1 LLLPPLLSAA
11 RQAFA
16 IEAAGKPA
24 RAIKAARAAAFRA
37 RFCVASGEST
47 ITESFTMTTLEQQA
61 LEYHAAGQRGKI
73 AVQVTKPVASQ
84 ADLSLAYSPG
94 VAVPCIEIYKDP
106 AKAYEYTAKGNLVGV
121 ITNGTAVLGL
131 GDIGAL
137 AGKPVM
143 EGKAVLFKKFAG
155 IDAFDIE
162 IDETDP
168 DKLVEIIAALHPT
181 FGGINL
187 EDIKAPECF
196 AVERRLRERLSIP
209 VFHDDQ
215 HGTAIVVGSGF
226 LNALHLT
233 GRDIS
238 LVKVVCSGAGAAALA
253 CLDMLVD
260 LGVQRENVF
269 VCDSRGVLTADR
281 DLTEEKRAWAQHTTA
296 RTLSDVIGM
305 ADVFLGLSGP
315 GLLKQEDV
323 RKMAAQ
329 PIVFA
334 LANPEPELRPE
345 LVFEVAPDAIVA
357 TGRSDYPNQ
366 INNALCFPYLFRAA
380 LDSAASTINQA
391 MKRACVVALAAM
403 ARSDD
408 QFGKKYIV
416 PTLLDGRLLTGV
428 TPKIAAAA
436 FESGVASKELEPVAY
451 TARLEA
457 LARTLL

>member
-1 LLLPPLLSAA
+1 
-11 RQAFA
+11 
-16 IEAAGKPA
+16 
-24 RAIKAARAAAFRA
+24 
-37 RFCVASGEST
+37 
-47 ITESFTMTTLEQQA
+47 MTTLEHNA
-61 LEYHAAGQRGKI
+61 LQYHAARDARPAGKI
-73 AVQVTKPVASQ
+73 AIQVTKPVDSQ
-84 ADLSLAYSPG
+84 DDLSLAYSPG
-94 VAVPCIEIYKDP
+94 VAVPCMEINRDP
-106 AKAYEYTAKGNLVGV
+106 AKAYDYTAKGNLVGV

-168 DKLVEIIAALHPT
+168 KKLVEVIAALHPT

-196 AVERRLRERLSIP
+196 QVERSLRERLSIP

-215 HGTAIVVGSGF
+215 HGTAIVVGAGF
-226 LNALHLT
+226 LNALRLT

-238 LVKVVCSGAGAAALA
+238 LAKIVCSGAGAAALA

-260 LGVQRENVF
+260 LGVPRKNIT
-269 VCDSRGVLTADR
+269 VCDSRGVLTTSR
-281 DLTEEKRAWAQHTTA
+281 DLSEEKRAWAQDTQA
-296 RTLSDVIGM
+296 STLGEVIGM

-315 GLLKQEDV
+315 GLLSQDDV
-323 RKMAAQ
+323 RKMAAR

-345 LVFEVAPDAIVA
+345 RIREAAPDAIVA

-380 LDSAASTINQA
+380 LDVAATTINQA
-391 MKRACVVALAAM
+391 MKRACVVALAEM
-403 ARSDD
+403 AATDA
-408 QFGKKYIV
+408 QFGTEYIV
-416 PTLLDGRLLTGV
+416 PSLLDKRLLTGV
-428 TPKIAAAA
+428 TPLIAAAA
-436 FESGVASKELEPVAY
+436 VESGVARQVWDQQVY
-451 TARLEA
+451 RGRLEA
-457 LARTLL
+457 LAKTLI

>member
-1 LLLPPLLSAA
+1 MN
-11 RQAFA
+11 
-16 IEAAGKPA
+16 K
-24 RAIKAARAAAFRA
+24 
-37 RFCVASGEST
+37 
-47 ITESFTMTTLEQQA
+47 LEQEA
-61 LEYHAAGQRGKI
+61 LAYHAGAQRGKI
-73 AVQVTKPVASQ
+73 AIQVTKPVANQ

-94 VAVPCIEIYKDP
+94 VAVPCMEINKDP

-155 IDAFDIE
+155 IDSFDIE

-168 DKLVEIIAALHPT
+168 EKLVEIIAALHPT

-196 AVERRLRERLSIP
+196 YVERKLRERLSIP

-215 HGTAIVVGSGF
+215 HGTAIVVGTGF

-238 LVKVVCSGAGAAALA
+238 LAKVVCSGAGAAAIA

-260 LGVQRENVF
+260 LGVRRENVY
-269 VCDSRGVLTADR
+269 VCDSRGVLTTDR
-281 DLTEEKRAWAQHTTA
+281 ELTGEKRAWAQKTDA
-296 RTLSDVIGM
+296 KTLSDVIGM

-315 GLLKQEDV
+315 GLLSQEDV
-323 RKMAAQ
+323 KKMAAR

-345 LVFEVAPDAIVA
+345 LIREVAPDAIIA

-380 LDSAASTINQA
+380 LDTGATSINQD
-391 MKRACVVALAAM
+391 MKRACVVALAEM
-403 ARSDD
+403 ARSDE
-408 QFGKKYIV
+408 QFGRQYIV
-416 PTLLDGRLLTGV
+416 PTLLDKRLLTGV
-428 TPKIAAAA
+428 TPRIAAAA
-436 FESGVASKELEPVAY
+436 QESGVARKPVDAGQY
-451 TARLEA
+451 RLQLEA
-457 LARTLL
+457 LAKTLL

>member
-1 LLLPPLLSAA
+1 MAH
-11 RQAFA
+11 
-16 IEAAGKPA
+16 KKYTT
-24 RAIKAARAAAFRA
+24 IKLFR
-37 RFCVASGEST
+37 T
-47 ITESFTMTTLEQQA
+47 HTMTTLEQQA

-73 AVQVTKPVASQ
+73 AIQVTKPVACQ
-84 ADLSLAYSPG
+84 NDLALAYSPG
-94 VAVPCIEIYKDP
+94 VAVPCMEINRDP
-106 AKAYEYTAKGNLVGV
+106 ARAYDYTAKGNLVGV

-155 IDAFDIE
+155 IDSFDIE

-168 DKLVEIIAALHPT
+168 EKLVEIIAALHPT

-196 AVERRLRERLSIP
+196 YVERKLRERLSIP

-215 HGTAIVVGSGF
+215 HGTAIVVGAGF

-233 GRDIS
+233 ERDIS

-260 LGVQRENVF
+260 LGVKRENVT
-269 VCDSRGVLTADR
+269 VCDSRGVLTTER
-281 DLTEEKRAWAQHTTA
+281 ELTGEKRAWAQNTSA
-296 RTLSDVIGM
+296 RTLSDAIGM

-315 GLLKQEDV
+315 GLLSQADV
-323 RKMAAQ
+323 KKMAAH
-329 PIVFA
+329 PIVFV

-345 LVFEVAPDAIVA
+345 LVREAVADAIIA

-380 LDSAASTINQA
+380 LDCSASTINQD

-403 ARSDD
+403 ARSEDR
-408 QFGKKYIV
+408 FGRDYLV
-416 PTLLDGRLLTGV
+416 PTLLDKRLLTGV
-428 TPKIAAAA
+428 TPKIASAAH
-436 FESGVASKELEPVAY
+436 ESGVAGRKLDEAQYREQ
-451 TARLEA
+451 LEA
-457 LARTLL
+457 LAKTLL

>member
-1 LLLPPLLSAA
+1 
-11 RQAFA
+11 
-16 IEAAGKPA
+16 
-24 RAIKAARAAAFRA
+24 
-37 RFCVASGEST
+37 
-47 ITESFTMTTLEQQA
+47 MLEQQA

-73 AVQVTKPVASQ
+73 AIQVTKPVASQ

-94 VAVPCIEIYKDP
+94 VAAPCVEINKDP

-155 IDAFDIE
+155 IDSFDIE

-168 DKLVEIIAALHPT
+168 EKLVEIIAALHPT

-196 AVERRLRERLSIP
+196 YVEKTLRERLDIP

-215 HGTAIVVGSGF
+215 HGTAIVVGTGF
-226 LNALHLT
+226 LNAMHLT

-238 LVKVVCSGAGAAALA
+238 LARVVCSGAGAAAIA
-253 CLDMLVD
+253 CLEMLVD
-260 LGVQRENVF
+260 LGVRRENVY
-269 VCDSRGVLTADR
+269 VCDSRGVLTTDR
-281 DLTEEKRAWAQHTTA
+281 ELTEEKRAWAQKTDA
-296 RTLSDVIGM
+296 KTLSDVIGM

-323 RKMAAQ
+323 KKMAAR

-345 LVFEVAPDAIVA
+345 LIREVAPDAIIA

-380 LDSAASTINQA
+380 LDTGAKTINQD
-391 MKRACVVALAAM
+391 MKRACVVALAEM

-408 QFGKKYIV
+408 QFGRQYIV
-416 PTLLDGRLLTGV
+416 PTLLDKRLLTGV
-428 TPKIAAAA
+428 TPRIAEAAQA
-436 FESGVASKELEPVAY
+436 SGVARKTLDAGVYRAQ
-451 TARLEA
+451 LEA
-457 LARTLL
+457 LAKTLL

>member
-1 LLLPPLLSAA
+1 
-11 RQAFA
+11 
-16 IEAAGKPA
+16 
-24 RAIKAARAAAFRA
+24 
-37 RFCVASGEST
+37 
-47 ITESFTMTTLEQQA
+47 MNTLEQNA
-61 LEYHAAGQRGKI
+61 LEYHANGQPGKI
-73 AVQVTKPVASQ
+73 AIQVTKSVSTQ
-84 ADLSLAYSPG
+84 DDLSLAYSPG
-94 VAVPCIEIYKDP
+94 VATPCVEISKNP
-106 AKAYEYTAKGNLVGV
+106 EAAYTYTAKGNLVGV

-196 AVERRLRERLSIP
+196 TIERKLRGRLSIP

-226 LNALHLT
+226 INALHLT
-233 GRDIS
+233 DREAS
-238 LVKVVCSGAGAAALA
+238 KVKVVCSGAGAAAMA
-253 CLDMLVD
+253 CLDLLLD
-260 LGVQRENVF
+260 LGVKRENVY
-269 VCDSRGVLTADR
+269 VCDSRGVITTKR
-281 DLTEEKRAWAQHTTA
+281 ELTEEKRAWAQDTDA
-296 RTLSDVIGM
+296 KTLSDVIVD
-305 ADVFLGLSGP
+305 ADVFLGVSSP
-315 GLLKQEDV
+315 GVLKQEDV
-323 RKMAAQ
+323 KKMKAR

-345 LVFEVAPDAIVA
+345 LVREVASDAIVA

-380 LDSAASTINQA
+380 LDSEATTINQT
-391 MKRACVVALAAM
+391 MKLACVHALAAM
-403 ARSDD
+403 ARSDAH
-408 QFGKKYIV
+408 FGRDYIV
-416 PTLLDGRLLTGV
+416 PTLLDKRLLTGV
-428 TPKIAAAA
+428 TPKIATAAHA
-436 FESGVASKELEPVAY
+436 SGVARKQLDEAAY
-451 TARLEA
+451 GKQLEA
-457 LARTLL
+457 LAKTLL